1 VFLANYYLL
10 TLHQH
15 RRRLAAQYAADI
27 KEITGVSRSLREEHH
42 SRYNCSAVST
52 ALTIT
57 RVVTLSL
64 LLLQLCVTTLETV
77 EVMTQLIL
85 SLHSFHTG
93 ASFRQMPQPATS
105 RRRTVFKEQ
114 AKDRADDNDDHR
126 CRALYAI
133 RAFCCSPILHFC
145 RGFLRYKELVPLAVN
160 LLSNKAFWH
169 WTNNAHNSSNH
180 HHHGHH

>member
-1 VFLANYYLL
+1 MFLANYYLL

-126 CRALYAI
+126 CRALYASFNDKSLLLFADSPLLPRFPPLQRT
-133 RAFCCSPILHFC
+133 RAACSQPTI
-145 RGFLRYKELVPLAVN
+145 K
-160 LLSNKAFWH
+160 
-169 WTNNAHNSSNH
+169 
-180 HHHGHH
+180 